1 MSETESFINEVTEE
15 VRRDRLFM
23 LLRRYGWIAIVL
35 VILLVGGAAY
45 NEWRKASEQARA
57 QAEGDAIL
65 TALDDPNAAARI
77 DALNGLAPD
86 GEATTL
92 VNLLVADEAVKA
104 EKRPLAIKKLRQMAQ
119 DQTLAPVYRD
129 LAALKLDL
137 LEGDARPAEE
147 RRAALTKLT
156 EPGAPYRL
164 LAQEQ
169 LALIDI
175 SQGDR
180 AAAIDRLKAILADV
194 EVTPGLRRRA
204 SQLIVAEGGN
214 PEGKK

>member
-15 VRRDRLFM
+15 VRRDRLFNM
-23 LLRRYGWIAIVL
+23 LRRYGWIAIAL

-45 NEWRKASEQARA
+45 NEWRKATDQAKA

-65 TALDDPNAAARI
+65 TALDEPNATARI

-86 GEATTL
+86 GEAANL
-92 VNLLVADEAVKA
+92 VNLVTAGEAVKA
-104 EKRPLAIKKLRQMAQ
+104 EKRPLAIEKLRQMAG
-119 DQTLAPVYRD
+119 DETLAPVYRD

-137 LEGDARPAEE
+137 LEGDARPVDE
-147 RRAALTKLT
+147 RRAALSKLT
-156 EPGAPYRL
+156 TPGAPYRL
-164 LAQEQ
+164 LAEEQ

-175 SQGDR
+175 SQGDK
-180 AAAIDRLKAILADV
+180 AAGIDRLKAILADV

-214 PEGKK
+214 PQGK